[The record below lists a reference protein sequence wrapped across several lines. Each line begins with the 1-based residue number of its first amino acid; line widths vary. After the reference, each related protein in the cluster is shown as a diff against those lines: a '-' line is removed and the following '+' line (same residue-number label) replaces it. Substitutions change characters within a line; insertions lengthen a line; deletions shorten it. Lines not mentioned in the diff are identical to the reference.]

1 MTNRLEQWLSWNTDS
16 FEGTLVGFPKLTGKA
31 ARLYDDTQALDDFF
45 IALSDADEEEIRN
58 YRVALDPVLYEMI
71 LHDDGESITKIAKLC
86 DIRGFCYDYELMHP
100 FADWA
105 VECHSIKAIV
115 ALIDNDIAVPSE
127 ILKYAIERNDIEIA
141 RAMLLYDYEIER
153 SSDYVLE
160 IASMLDV
167 AIKVSAPMR
176 DLLFRYFYPLREETG
191 ALVLQTALIFG
202 QDDSFIEKLLDRCP
216 NNSVNY
222 MHDDGRRPID
232 FSTSQDIYTLL
243 KNRGGISGDPDVI
256 RALDFIHSIKSATD
270 ITSINGRLQ
279 TLIDGCPIIDYILYE
294 ASNRNGAYH
303 NDGDL
308 LYQLLYHGFWD
319 AFFQVIASIND
330 YHKLNGWLYSAPFSY
345 RNKFNSLFE
354 WQEYLRVVQ
363 LLLGNGIC
371 IQGNPI
377 SEICSL
383 SSGFE
388 WTSEIESV
396 VLQVLNLYYQSGISI
411 KKGLAIGASTQ
422 AGRDEF
428 IPLVNAIFSKN
439 ETCINFLIDKG
450 AELPL
455 RLGEPLS
462 FKLCNYANCDR
473 ILSPYTLSKLISI
486 GFDINERNND
496 GYTILHWFCKHAN
509 GKLKHVKAAL
519 RYGADCHIKTLSS
532 KLPIDLSRESG
543 KDDVAAFLMKF
554 DEADESNRQK
564 LLEEEPSSEDLLAMR
579 IKTEIDAMRTSLP
592 NEL

>member
-1 MTNRLEQWLSWNTDS
+1 M
-16 FEGTLVGFPKLTGKA
+16 
-31 ARLYDDTQALDDFF
+31 
-45 IALSDADEEEIRN
+45 
-58 YRVALDPVLYEMI
+58 LYEMI

-153 SSDYVLE
+153 SSNYVLE

-222 MHDDGRRPID
+222 MYDDGRRPID
-232 FSTSQDIYTLL
+232 FSTSQGIYTLL

-319 AFFQVIASIND
+319 AFFS
-330 YHKLNGWLYSAPFSY
+330 SY
-345 RNKFNSLFE
+345 CFN
-354 WQEYLRVVQ
+354 
-363 LLLGNGIC
+363 
-371 IQGNPI
+371 
-377 SEICSL
+377 
-383 SSGFE
+383 
-388 WTSEIESV
+388 
-396 VLQVLNLYYQSGISI
+396 
-411 KKGLAIGASTQ
+411 
-422 AGRDEF
+422 
-428 IPLVNAIFSKN
+428 
-439 ETCINFLIDKG
+439 
-450 AELPL
+450 
-455 RLGEPLS
+455 
-462 FKLCNYANCDR
+462 
-473 ILSPYTLSKLISI
+473 
-486 GFDINERNND
+486 
-496 GYTILHWFCKHAN
+496 
-509 GKLKHVKAAL
+509 
-519 RYGADCHIKTLSS
+519 
-532 KLPIDLSRESG
+532 
-543 KDDVAAFLMKF
+543 
-554 DEADESNRQK
+554 
-564 LLEEEPSSEDLLAMR
+564 
-579 IKTEIDAMRTSLP
+579 
-592 NEL
+592 